1 MKTYTAIKAEEALLN
16 LASGKAK
23 MCDEGCPKARL
34 ERIVRMSKEETNDKR
49 KLVKSW
55 TTKQACGDG

>member
-16 LASGKAK
+16 LASGRAK

-34 ERIVRMSKEETNDKR
+34 ERIVKMSKERVENRCTKR
-49 KLVKSW
+49 
-55 TTKQACGDG
+55 Q